1 MATMLVLFEAGA
13 ADVSVDAIA
22 MGELAALGVTH
33 LKLVRDERTVGVVL
47 EGWAFDPA
55 KHSAAALSA
64 LGARNGSAR
73 VLSPLGEMA
82 LSTIHEKGVV
92 AR

>member
-1 MATMLVLFEAGA
+1 MATMLVLFESGQ
-13 ADVSVDAIA
+13 ADFSVDPEAID
-22 MGELAALGVTH
+22 ELAALGVTH

-55 KHSAAALSA
+55 ECSGAVLSLFAAQD
-64 LGARNGSAR
+64 GSAQ

-82 LSTIHEKGVV
+82 LSRIQLKGVA